1 MSSMTASTAR
11 DPRAYVR
18 PPGEA
23 PRLPA
28 PPGLRPSI
36 IKMLLGDF
44 VSAVLTLTTL
54 TLIIISVPKLV
65 DWAVLSGVW
74 SGDGQACRDGGAC
87 WSFLRAKFRQILF
100 GIYPPGEHWRPALT
114 IAILLGMT
122 AYSLAPSNW
131 RISTVVAWLGTI
143 GASFVLM
150 GGGILWLTPVPT
162 ASWGGLP
169 VTLLLTILS
178 LGMGFPLALLL
189 ALGRRSEL
197 KGISVVCVGIIEIV
211 RGLPL
216 ISLLFIASILLPIML
231 PEGWSIDKLLRAL
244 AALTVFSAAYLA
256 EVVRGGLQGVPSG
269 QGEAAR
275 ALGLSWWQMTRL
287 IVLPQALR
295 KVVPPLT
302 NTIIVMVKNTSLVLI
317 VGIFDLLSS
326 GRAAVAD
333 PAWPAPYVETYLF
346 VALIYFI
353 ICFSISR
360 YSRWIEDRL
369 ASEGNR

>member
-1 MSSMTASTAR
+1 MSVALGPATTSHT
-11 DPRAYVR
+11 AYVR
-18 PPGEA
+18 PPGEMSA
-23 PRLPA
+23 VPP
-28 PPGLRPSI
+28 PPGTRRTTLQ
-36 IKMLLGDF
+36 LLFGDIL
-44 VSAVLTLTTL
+44 SAVLTLATL
-54 TLIIISVPKLV
+54 ALLLAAGPRLIH
-65 DWAVLSGVW
+65 WAIVSGVW
-74 SGDGQACRDGGAC
+74 SGDGAACRQGGAC
-87 WSFLRAKFRQILF
+87 WSFLREKFRQILF
-100 GIYPPGEHWRPALT
+100 GIYPPGEQWRPALVV
-114 IAILLGMT
+114 AIIMVMIV
-122 AYSLAPSNW
+122 YSLSPSNW
-131 RISTVVAWLGTI
+131 RGSTVA
-143 GASFVLM
+143 
-150 GGGILWLTPVPT
+150 LWLLSLAGCLILMSGGVAGLTVVPT

-169 VTLLLTILS
+169 VTLLLTVLS
-178 LGMGFPLALLL
+178 LGMGFPLAIIL
-189 ALGRRSEL
+189 ALGRRSKL
-197 KGISVVCVGIIEIV
+197 IGISVVCVGIIEIV

-256 EVVRGGLQGVPSG
+256 EVVRGGLQGVPNG
-269 QGEAAR
+269 QAEAAR
-275 ALGLSWWQMTRL
+275 ALGLSWVSMTRL

-346 VALIYFI
+346 VAAIYFG

-360 YSRWIEDRL
+360 YSRWIEHRL
-369 ASEGNR
+369 AGEGDR